1 MNSVDL
7 NIAIQEFKLFA
18 NEYEEIFSRET
29 YTREWWFG
37 ENYLLIIFAEYNPKK
52 CMNVNIHYDV
62 CPAGSPKLR
71 KWLDKYGFSLDCMN
85 PVLFVI
91 YKNHNIENKKI
102 NRVGGIPPSTEIN
115 NCLIEYSIL
124 PNELCINPSTFDILW
139 NMIPSEYNFIQMFGK
154 LIQAPRKYKVYGQP
168 YKFTGMTSTDINE
181 VPEILQPYLDY
192 INTLDGYSYNSVLIN
207 WYEGTDYIGFHSD
220 NTSNL
225 VTGSNIYGISFGQ
238 HRTLRFKNSEGKN
251 TDYLLEHNSIINMK
265 HGCQEVYKH
274 SILKSKK
281 LFDRRINITF
291 RCVKNK

>member
-1 MNSVDL
+1 MNQ
-7 NIAIQEFKLFA
+7 AIQEFKLFA
-18 NEYEEIFSRET
+18 NEYEQIFSKET
-29 YTREWWFG
+29 YTNEWWFG
-37 ENYLLIIFAEYNPKK
+37 ENIILIILPGGSPRKDK
-52 CMNVNIHYDV
+52 NVNIHYYD

-71 KWLDKYGFSLDCMN
+71 RWLDKYGFGLDCMN
-85 PVLFVI
+85 GGLFVI
-91 YKNHNIENKKI
+91 YKKI
-102 NRVGGIPPSTEIN
+102 NREGVTPPSTEIN

-124 PNELCINPSTFDILW
+124 PNELCINPSTFDLLW
-139 NMIPSEYNFIQMFGK
+139 TMIPSEYNFIKMFGK

-168 YKFTGMTSTDINE
+168 YKFTGMNSIDINE

-192 INTLDGYSYNSVLIN
+192 INTLDRYSYNSVLIN
-207 WYEGTDYIGFHSD
+207 WYEGKDYIGFHSD

-265 HGCQEVYKH
+265 HGCQDIYKH
-274 SILKSKK
+274 SILQSKK

-291 RCVKNK
+291 RSVKI